1 MTVSRRSPAVLAFL
15 LALTVCTV
23 SSSDGAHDARDGA
36 GPPVTPAGGLRLV
49 SYDSCSGLFDELRRA
64 AATKVGPYGFEG
76 EPEILTALGG
86 GAEVARDMT
95 AAVPGD
101 APAAGFSGTNT
112 HERGVDEPDSVKTD
126 GRRIVTVTGLGGAP
140 VLRVVDAATR
150 TQTGELALTGLY
162 GTPDLLLSG
171 DRALVL
177 ADRPDQR
184 LVPNG
189 FAEDTAGRVPTTV
202 RNGLELRLIDLSG
215 APRQIGRYTADGSL
229 VDARQNGDTARVVL
243 RSSPRVD
250 FPLDKPDL
258 NRNRGIVR
266 DAGDDV
272 WLPRFEVTGPDG
284 TAVTGTVPCD
294 RVTRP
299 ASYDGVRTLTMLSFD
314 LAAPALTD
322 GVPVTV
328 VAEGDTVYGTAE
340 SLYVA
345 DRGRENTEI
354 YRFDTGGT
362 AAPRYAASGVVP
374 GHLLNQYSLS
384 EWKGVLRAATT
395 IGAMT
400 RGGGESS
407 SSVVT
412 TLTRQG
418 AALTV
423 VGAVGDLGRGE
434 TIHSVRFLADRGY
447 VVTFRR
453 TDPLYTVDLSD
464 PARPTVT
471 GELKIPGYSAYLHPA
486 SPGRL
491 IGVGQ
496 DATTSGNVTG
506 LQVSLFDVA
515 DPRAPARLA
524 QHRVPDAGSA
534 AEFDPHAFLFWPA
547 TGHLVVPVADDSG
560 AAPSALVL
568 RLTGDTF
575 AEAGR
580 LLHPDGGAIT
590 RALVVGDTLWT
601 AGPGGLDAVSLTTLQ
616 HQAWLPA

>member
-15 LALTVCTV
+15 LAATVCTV
-23 SSSDGAHDARDGA
+23 SSSDGAHHAHDSES
-36 GPPVTPAGGLRLV
+36 PPVTPAGGLRFV
-49 SYDSCSGLFDELRRA
+49 SYDSCSGLYDELRRA
-64 AATKVGPYGFEG
+64 AAAKVGPYGFEG
-76 EPEILTALGG
+76 APEILTSVGG
-86 GAEVARDMT
+86 GAEIARDT

-112 HERGVDEPDSVKTD
+112 HERGVDEPDPVKTD
-126 GRRIVTVTGLGGAP
+126 GRRIVTISGLGATP
-140 VLRVVDAATR
+140 VLRVVDAASR
-150 TQTGELALTGLY
+150 TQTGELALIGLY

-171 DRALVL
+171 DRVLVL

-184 LVPNG
+184 FVPNG
-189 FAEDTAGRVPTTV
+189 FAGNTEGRIPTTV
-202 RNGLELRLIDLSG
+202 GNGLELRLIDLSG
-215 APRQIGRYTADGSL
+215 TPRQIGRFTADGSL

-243 RSSPRVD
+243 RSSPRID
-250 FPLDKPDL
+250 FPLDEPDQD
-258 NRNRGIVR
+258 RNRGIVR
-266 DAGDDV
+266 NAGDDV

-284 TAVTGTVPCD
+284 TAVPGTVPCD

-299 ASYDGVRTLTMLSFD
+299 ASYDGVRTLTMFSFD
-314 LAAPALTD
+314 LAAPGLTG
-322 GVPVTV
+322 GVPATV

-395 IGAMT
+395 IGAGN
-400 RGGGESS
+400 GGS

-412 TLTRQG
+412 TLARQG
-418 AALTV
+418 TALTV
-423 VGAVGDLGRGE
+423 TGSVGDLGRGE
-434 TIHSVRFLADRGY
+434 TIHSVRFLEDRGY

-453 TDPLYTVDLSD
+453 TDPLYTLDLSD
-464 PARPTVT
+464 PARPAVT

-486 SPGRL
+486 APGRL

-496 DATTSGNVTG
+496 DATDAGRVTG

-524 QHRVPDAGSA
+524 QHRVASASSA

-547 TGHLVVPVADDSG
+547 TGHLVVPVADNTG

-575 AEAGR
+575 VEAGR

-601 AGPGGLDAVSLTTLQ
+601 AGPGGLDAVSLATLQ
-616 HQAWLPA
+616 HRAWLPA